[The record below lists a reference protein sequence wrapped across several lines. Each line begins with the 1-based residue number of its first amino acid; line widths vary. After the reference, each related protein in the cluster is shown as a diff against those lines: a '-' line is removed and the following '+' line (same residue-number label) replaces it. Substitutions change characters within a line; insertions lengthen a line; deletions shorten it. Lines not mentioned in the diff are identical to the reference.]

1 MLSVMLSHPQPD
13 QTKLYCSSTFTPQ
26 ACSTPDKWNLSNY
39 ALDSQNMPPIEFP
52 LLMVVEGNLQREMI
66 RGFGSYSDFLK
77 NRPRAYEKFIIVT
90 MCLREV
96 V

>member
-1 MLSVMLSHPQPD
+1 
-13 QTKLYCSSTFTPQ
+13 
-26 ACSTPDKWNLSNY
+26 
-39 ALDSQNMPPIEFP
+39 MPPIEFP